1 VTCPKCQ
8 VAIPD
13 ESAFCLRCGARLAAP
28 ATVPRNGGGVGG
40 TSVKPVPMP
49 RPGPARTAATAPAP
63 ATKPAVPPGGK
74 QAWTL
79 SFKPLAD
86 ERLRYRVARWV
97 CEHAPVHALGE
108 VQTALL
114 EGQFATFLALT
125 SDEAETARQRL
136 QALGAHQALWRLAP
150 ATAAEMLMA
159 ERPRPTGA
167 KTPRKPGQKMLVF
180 AIGLVVL
187 FVFLGLAAKW
197 FLATVETPTRIEER
211 ISR

>member
-1 VTCPKCQ
+1 
-8 VAIPD
+8 
-13 ESAFCLRCGARLAAP
+13 
-28 ATVPRNGGGVGG
+28 VPL
-40 TSVKPVPMP
+40 
-49 RPGPARTAATAPAP
+49 
-63 ATKPAVPPGGK
+63 GGK

-108 VQTALL
+108 VQAALL
-114 EGQFATFLALT
+114 EGQFATFLAMT
-125 SDEAETARQRL
+125 SDEAETARERL
-136 QALGAHQALWRLAP
+136 QALGAHPALWRLAP

-159 ERPRPTGA
+159 ERPRPAGA
-167 KTPRKPGQKMLVF
+167 KPPRTPGQKIVLF

-187 FVFLGLAAKW
+187 FAFLGLAAKW

-211 ISR
+211 TSR

>member
-28 ATVPRNGGGVGG
+28 ATVPRNGGGGG

-63 ATKPAVPPGGK
+63 ATTPAVPPGGK

-159 ERPRPTGA
+159 ERPRATGA